1 MKQLLLTLLIA
12 FSSSI
17 LLGNQIN
24 DGPSKHAIIIIKD
37 KVQVPN
43 SSSKP
48 RTLIES
54 DIEAYYYENAITFIL
69 NTDLGNCDI
78 TVTNITTGDIWHDNV
93 CGAGITTTILSQNM
107 GYFTIDIETDYGHYY
122 GEFTL

>member
-24 DGPSKHAIIIIKD
+24 DGPSKQTIIIIKD
-37 KVQVPN
+37 TVQIPN
-43 SSSKP
+43 SNTKP

>member
-24 DGPSKHAIIIIKD
+24 DGPSKNTIIIIKD
-37 KVQVPN
+37 NVQVPN

-48 RTLIES
+48 RTLVEC
-54 DIEAYYYENAITFIL
+54 DIEAYYFAKAVTLIFNI
-69 NTDLGNCDI
+69 DLGDCDI
-78 TVTNITTGDIWHDNV
+78 RITNLTTGEVWCDHV
-93 CGAGITTTILSQNM
+93 SGAGITSTTISHDA
-107 GYFTIDIETDYGHYY
+107 GYYTIEIETDYGHYY